1 MGKRTT
7 AVHSHFIVLIGVAL
21 ASLLAGCDAGDGQV
35 RTQGTSESEL
45 VAAHSPIV
53 GPVDAPVTIVEF
65 FDPACEGCAAFHPI
79 VKSVLA
85 EFPSEVRLVYRY
97 LPFHKGSDVVVGIL
111 EAARKQDKFEVMIDA
126 LLSRQSEWAS
136 HGRQSLDAAW
146 TIAGEAGLDVT
157 SARIVANSAET
168 LRVIEQDL
176 AAAVTYRIQQTPTAF
191 VNEEMLASYDRE
203 ELRSRVLRELA
214 DRRSPQPTRATP

>member
-1 MGKRTT
+1 MGKRAT
-7 AVHSHFIVLIGVAL
+7 AFDSGFLALVSVAI
-21 ASLLAGCDAGDGQV
+21 ASLLGGCDGGDRVVPAQA
-35 RTQGTSESEL
+35 TNDSEL

-79 VKSVLA
+79 VKSVLE

-111 EAARKQDKFEVMIDA
+111 EAARKQDKFELMIDA

-136 HGRQSLDAAW
+136 HGRQSLDTAW
-146 TIAGEAGLDVT
+146 AIAGAAGLDLT
-157 SARIVANSAET
+157 SARIVASSAET

-176 AAAVTYRIQQTPTAF
+176 AAAVAYRIQQTPTAF

-203 ELRSRVLRELA
+203 ELRERVLRELA
-214 DRRSPQPTRATP
+214 TRRSSRPAPATP